1 MSGNEVCFRIRYDI
15 YPLTI
20 VEDRFGGTYSG
31 GIYTAWNLYPYDIPH
46 ELFIGDCACSDFW
59 HECTVPVGRG
69 NTPDE
74 AADDLRDRL
83 FVEIL
88 RKQDEKFLNQDYIQ
102 LDFSEEIKKKL
113 PKICH
118 QWETD

>member
-1 MSGNEVCFRIRYDI
+1 MPVQYDI

-20 VEDRFGGTYSG
+20 VEDRYGGTYSG
-31 GIYTAWNLYPYDIPH
+31 GVYTAWNLYPNDIPCGP
-46 ELFIGDCACSDFW
+46 FAGDCACSDFW
-59 HECTVPVGRG
+59 YECTVPVGKG
-69 NTPDE
+69 NTPNA
-74 AADDLRDRL
+74 AADNLRNKL
-83 FVEIL
+83 VEMI
-88 RKQDEKFLNQDYIQ
+88 RKQDKKFLNEDHIL